1 MGQNRYVYVGLEEV
15 DAAQRPPGPGG
26 TATAGIGR
34 VAAGIIF
41 STDGSCGYDA
51 NAGTTPIWTNYAN
64 GAGFSALTQL
74 RLFEN
79 THIADL
85 GAPPTSGSMVRP
97 AVSDSYRLGS
107 STCASATP
115 FDWPLG
121 NTLNSGQYHFSM
133 VIQFDPRGTARII
146 FPTSG
151 SAIPQAIEIGL
162 QPTRGNVIPAS
173 ASSNFAAIQING
185 VTGSTR
191 IYRP

>member
-15 DAAQRPPGPGG
+15 DAAQRPPGPTE
-26 TATAGIGR
+26 TAVVGIGR
-34 VAAGIIF
+34 VAVGIIF
-41 STDGSCGYDA
+41 SADGNSGYDA
-51 NAGTTPIWTNYAN
+51 NAGTTPIWTNYAD
-64 GAGFSALTQL
+64 GVGFSALTQL

-79 THIADL
+79 THLADL
-85 GAPPTSGSMVRP
+85 GTPPASGEMARP
-97 AVSDSYRLGS
+97 AVSDSYRLGN
-107 STCASATP
+107 TACVSATP

-121 NTLNSGQYHFSM
+121 KSLNSGQYHFST

-162 QPTRGNVIPAS
+162 QPTRGNVVPAS